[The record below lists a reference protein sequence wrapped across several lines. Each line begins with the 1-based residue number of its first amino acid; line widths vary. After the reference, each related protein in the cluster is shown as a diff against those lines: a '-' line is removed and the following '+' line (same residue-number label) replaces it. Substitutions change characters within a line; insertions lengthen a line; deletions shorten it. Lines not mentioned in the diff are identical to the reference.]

1 MDDEGVLI
9 VALRGRTERAGVLVL
24 DLARP
29 LDTYAMRWAF
39 QNRSKASG
47 APGSSKPSVAAAS
60 ADARACARASDP
72 PVPGLVMG

>member
-1 MDDEGVLI
+1 MRESSSSRCGAAQNGQVCSSLTWP
-9 VALRGRTERAGVLVL
+9 V
-24 DLARP
+24 P
-29 LDTYAMRWAF
+29 LETYAMRWAF